1 MTMTRG
7 SVPALLG
14 GDKVRIRNSMVIFF
28 CTLCNILLMKNIL
41 FTLLLSVAP
50 LTGCSLMGQSN
61 AAHHA
66 VEDHDYKVDKVVV
79 KVKNGKKTVVVHLL
93 EAVDQEDT
101 KRIKAIV
108 REEIPDT
115 DKVRVKQP

>member
-1 MTMTRG
+1 M
-7 SVPALLG
+7 
-14 GDKVRIRNSMVIFF
+14 DIRNSMGDFF
-28 CTLCNILLMKNIL
+28 GSLCNIWFMKNIL
-41 FTLLLSVAP
+41 LILLLSVAP
-50 LTGCSLMGQSN
+50 MTGCSLMGQSN

-66 VEDHDYKVDKVVV
+66 VEDHNYNVDKVVV

-93 EAVDQEDT
+93 DAVDQEDT

-108 REEIPDT
+108 REEIPDA